1 MKILKSIVA
10 AAIMSGLLAA
20 TPAAAKEREGV
31 VTAMEPIENRGAD
44 ETEGTKK
51 KRSMGLAAGNIAGI
65 VAGVKLKGPVGMA
78 AMAAG
83 GRVGR
88 EAALIGDDPEATQY
102 MVTIKLDNGKTLNLA
117 RYRVNLTG
125 VEVGT
130 RVSVSGKGSDAVIT
144 PVPAQPAAP
153 PAQ

>member
-1 MKILKSIVA
+1 MFKFKPLLVALA
-10 AAIMSGLLAA
+10 AAHLLAA
-20 TPAAAKEREGV
+20 APAVAKERTGV

-65 VAGVKLKGPVGMA
+65 VGGVKVGGKVGMA

-83 GRVGR
+83 GRIGR
-88 EAALIGDDPEATQY
+88 EVALVGDDPESTQY
-102 MVTIKLDNGKTLNLA
+102 MVTVKLDDGKTLNLA
-117 RYRVNLTG
+117 RYRVNLEG

-130 RVSVSGKGSDAVIT
+130 RVLVRGKGSEASIEPLGEEGKT
-144 PVPAQPAAP
+144 AP
-153 PAQ
+153 TE